1 MKVYLIK
8 DESTAIQL
16 AQLLKL
22 NAECVK
28 LHWSRTIKNIP
39 ADVSKA
45 LETIE
50 IFVENTVLNS
60 CSNSFFGELNDEEE
74 NLLMSAIKKNAELRN
89 TIGLGV
95 VLSGKQAD
103 EVKNI
108 INGMNIPKL
117 IEEAVASGKNVI
129 LF

>member
-1 MKVYLIK
+1 MKIYLIK
-8 DESTAIQL
+8 DEAIAIQV

-22 NAECVK
+22 NVECVK

-39 ADVSKA
+39 TDVSEA

-50 IFVENTVLNS
+50 AFVKNKVMDS
-60 CSNSFFGELNDEEE
+60 CSNALLGELNDEEE
-74 NLLMSAIKKNAELRN
+74 ALLMSAIKKNTELRN

-95 VLSGKQAD
+95 VLSGKQVD
-103 EVKNI
+103 EVKNMI
-108 INGMNIPKL
+108 SGMKVPKL
-117 IEEAVASGKNVI
+117 IEEAIGSGKNVI

>member
-1 MKVYLIK
+1 MKIYLIK
-8 DESTAIQL
+8 DEAVAIQL

-39 ADVSKA
+39 IDVSKA
-45 LETIE
+45 LEIIE
-50 IFVENTVLNS
+50 AFVENKVMDS
-60 CSNSFFGELNDEEE
+60 CSNALLGELNDEEE
-74 NLLMSAIKKNAELRN
+74 ALLMSAIKKNTELRN

-103 EVKNI
+103 ELKNMI
-108 INGMNIPKL
+108 SGMKVPKL
-117 IEEAVASGKNVI
+117 IEEAISSGKNII

>member
-1 MKVYLIK
+1 MKIYLIK
-8 DESTAIQL
+8 DEATAIQL

-28 LHWSRTIKNIP
+28 LHWSRTIKDIP
-39 ADVSKA
+39 VDVSKA

-60 CSNSFFGELNDEEE
+60 CSNSLLGELNDEEE
-74 NLLMSAIKKNAELRN
+74 NLLMSAIKKNTELRN